1 MLFYYQ
7 TIAYLGMI
15 NFPYLDDYEH
25 LTDFL
30 SVARRDL
37 KWPQVKL
44 HPTYYNS
51 QAHYLHENFTDS
63 LRDLKSVTHKASR
76 QLYVEALTNN
86 IEQATALLQHKEV
99 LSPMALNQLKH
110 ITDRALEEHL
120 ALASNFDKHI
130 L

>member
-1 MLFYYQ
+1 M
-7 TIAYLGMI
+7 
-15 NFPYLDDYEH
+15 N
-25 LTDFL
+25 
-30 SVARRDL
+30 
-37 KWPQVKL
+37 L

-63 LRDLKSVTHKASR
+63 LRDLKTVSHKASR

-86 IEQATALLQHKEV
+86 IEQATALLQQVPNEV

-110 ITDRALEEHL
+110 ITDRELEEHL

-130 L
+130 F